1 VIGSLSFPTGEVGIA
16 YPAVALTASG
26 GTPPYTWSISQG
38 ALPPPLAVSG
48 SSISGGTPN
57 ASGGFSFSVKAVD
70 SGGAAAEVANS
81 INIAPTLSVTGSCD
95 ASPCSVEQG
104 CDAFC
109 GSFGSQTGGVGPFK
123 YSPSGPLPPGTTLNG
138 LALAGQ
144 FTTPSAAAPFTF
156 AVNVTDALGASGG
169 VKAAFNVFPHIS
181 LKGGTFPGQIGIT
194 TTVSLPYSGGAGT
207 LKAAFGKNTLPPNTT
222 LTVDPKGSRVVI
234 TVPPQ
239 RTAGSYSDVIVLTD
253 GSPCSAGSNCS
264 TSATVT
270 INIG

>member
-70 SGGAAAEVANS
+70 SAGAAAEVAQS
-81 INIAPTLSVTGSCD
+81 ITIVPTLSVTGSCE
-95 ASPCSVEQG
+95 ASPCFVEQG
-104 CDAFC
+104 CDTVC
-109 GSFGSQTGGVGPFK
+109 GGFGSQAGGLGPYQ
-123 YSPSGPLPPGTTLNG
+123 YSARAAPPPNTSLNG
-138 LALAGQ
+138 LSLAGV
-144 FTTPSAAAPFTF
+144 FTQASSFSF
-156 AVNVTDALGASGG
+156 AVKVTDALGATGAIK
-169 VKAAFNVFPHIS
+169 VAFNVFPHIS
-181 LKGGTFPGQIGIT
+181 LKGGTFPGQIGIM

-207 LKAAFGKNTLPPNTT
+207 PKATFGKNTLPPNTT
-222 LTVDPKGSRVVI
+222 LTVDPRGSRVVI
-234 TVPPQ
+234 TIPAQ

-253 GSPCSAGSNCS
+253 ASPCSATSNCS

>member
-1 VIGSLSFPTGEVGIA
+1 VIGSLTFPTGEVGIG
-16 YPAVALTASG
+16 YPAIALTASG

-48 SSISGGTPN
+48 SSISGTPN

-70 SGGAAAEVANS
+70 SAGAAAEVANS
-81 INIAPTLSVTGSCD
+81 INIAPPLSVTGRCD

-123 YSPSGPLPPGTTLNG
+123 YSPSGQLPPGTTLNG

-181 LKGGTFPGQIGIT
+181 LQGGTF
-194 TTVSLPYSGGAGT
+194 TVSLAGLAVGLPYSGGSGVPKVI
-207 LKAAFGKNTLPPNTT
+207 LGKGALPPNTT
-222 LTVDPKGSRVVI
+222 LSVNPKGSQVVI
-234 TVPPQ
+234 TVGAQ
-239 RTAGSYSDVIVLTD
+239 RGAGSYPFVLVLTD
-253 GSPCSAGSNCS
+253 ASPCSANSNC
-264 TSATVT
+264 TTTATVT
-270 INIG
+270 INVG